1 MTLFKHASGSV
12 QTQRVCYKLTWCLHL
27 SVRLLQRAVLFRA
40 FSLVFHF
47 LQKKILS
54 FSDAVRKKYWCSVK
68 MIVKFIWLSP
78 CSAGVTCERT
88 CGEEICQTE
97 SSSGG
102 CQIRGAELCCEA
114 PPADRP
120 ALWHRTATP
129 WSLLHSWYILLMY
142 MLKLEPVLTPIYTVG

>member
-1 MTLFKHASGSV
+1 MHPVRFKPNACVINSLDVSISPCV
-12 QTQRVCYKLTWCLHL
+12 FSKEPYCLEPFL
-27 SVRLLQRAVLFRA
+27 S
-40 FSLVFHF
+40 FSIFF
-47 LQKKILS
+47 KKKILS